1 MHTDLLIAVVQVQN
15 GIMIYTTWTTIATL
29 INLTIVLI
37 YNVEMDPATA
47 ATISYCILAA
57 VLLVWS
63 VISLNVLKY
72 HSQTLQISLNVGRQ

>member
-1 MHTDLLIAVVQVQN
+1 
-15 GIMIYTTWTTIATL
+15 MIYTAWTTVATL

-37 YNVEMDPATA
+37 YNVEMDEATA

-63 VISLNVLKY
+63 VISFN
-72 HSQTLQISLNVGRQ
+72 

>member
-1 MHTDLLIAVVQVQN
+1 MKTHMKLIIPINQVQN

-37 YNVEMDPATA
+37 YNVDMDPATA

-63 VISLNVLKY
+63 VISVN
-72 HSQTLQISLNVGRQ
+72 TLQYH